1 MNVKVKKVAILLLLS
16 VVGALSY
23 ITGYQVGNN
32 EGFNQGKL
40 SMMSYKDYFDRVAKS
55 KKIRRE
61 DVSKK
66 EE

>member
-1 MNVKVKKVAILLLLS
+1 MNAKVKKVAILSLLS
-16 VVGALSY
+16 VVGFLSY
-23 ITGYQVGNN
+23 ITGYQIGNG

-66 EE
+66 ED